1 MLVFELREYL
11 TENGQSPFNDWLMG
25 LRDIRA
31 RARVATR
38 LDRVSLG
45 NLGDCESLGGGVYEL
60 RIFYG
65 PGYRVYYSPVEE
77 KVVLLLHGGSK
88 GTQKRDIQMARAYLA
103 DYRKRE
109 NGHQQKLPGQFD

>member
-11 TENGQSPFNDWLMG
+11 TESGQSPFNDWLMG

-45 NLGDCESLGGGVYEL
+45 NLGDYGSLGGGVFEL

-65 PGYRVYYSPVEE
+65 PGYRVYYSPLGKNEI
-77 KVVLLLHGGSK
+77 LLLLGGSK
-88 GTQKRDIQMARAYLA
+88 GTQKRDIETARTCLA

-109 NGHQQKLPGQFD
+109 SGH